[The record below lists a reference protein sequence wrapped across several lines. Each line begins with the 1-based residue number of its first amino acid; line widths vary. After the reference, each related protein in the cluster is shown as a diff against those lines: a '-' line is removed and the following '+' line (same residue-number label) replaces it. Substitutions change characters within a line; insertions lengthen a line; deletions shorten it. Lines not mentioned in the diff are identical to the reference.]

1 MRSRGWRERA
11 RVVRVCSRRKRKQRR
26 SMRKKE
32 IEGWGWY
39 RTERKGE
46 MGGVRMLQF
55 KKKLKITY
63 IYFNNIFIQLF

>member
-11 RVVRVCSRRKRKQRR
+11 RVVRVCSRRKGKQRR

-55 KKKLKITY
+55 KK
-63 IYFNNIFIQLF
+63 N